1 MLSLSQNRFLMDE
14 ARVQA
19 LRRQFFEKLS
29 RDQAAQISGLQTQ
42 VSALVT
48 QISTQREHILVLER
62 WISTLEGRIGD
73 VHSAPASVSLLRL
86 QPSYVILIE
95 CLR

>member
-1 MLSLSQNRFLMDE
+1 MDE

-62 WISTLEGRIGD
+62 WINTLEGRIGD
-73 VHSAPASVSLLRL
+73 VHSAEALVSLLRL
-86 QPSYVILIE
+86 KRSYAMLIE